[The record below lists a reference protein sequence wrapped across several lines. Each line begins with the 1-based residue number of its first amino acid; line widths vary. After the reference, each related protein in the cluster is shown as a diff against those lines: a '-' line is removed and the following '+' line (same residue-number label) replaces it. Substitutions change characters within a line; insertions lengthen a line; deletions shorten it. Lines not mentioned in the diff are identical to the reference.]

1 MLHFWKI
8 ILLFCPFFL
17 KINLSKKKLDWMTR
31 TVLATSVLPL
41 FFEQLGWMLFLL
53 FLYYFCLLVVRQ
65 YQTYRLT
72 NLYLMRN
79 EKQLDMHRFRN
90 LSSLCET
97 FNQGN
102 QQFVLVQTLIW
113 FSYAGIKPTSS
124 HSWSSTFDKEV
135 QIRLKTFMEIVPTA
149 SVSGFLELT
158 KKSQCNDFSGKLIWT
173 RKRNYH
179 GCLFFV
185 SSICVA
191 MLS

>member
-8 ILLFCPFFL
+8 ILFFCPFFL

-53 FLYYFCLLVVRQ
+53 FLCYFCLLVVRQ
-65 YQTYRLT
+65 YQNYKLT

-102 QQFVLVQTLIW
+102 QQYVLVQTLIW
-113 FSYAGIKPTSS
+113 FSYAGIKPTSP
-124 HSWSSTFDKEV
+124 HSWSRTFDKEV
-135 QIRLKTFMEIVPTA
+135 QIRFKTVMERVPTA

-158 KKSQCNDFSGKLIWT
+158 KKSQCNDFSGKLRWT

-191 MLS
+191 ILS